1 MRTITLF
8 ALFALLAGCTG
19 AELALSASARQELV
33 DNFEASIDT
42 QQMIAEYTFAASRGE
57 LDLAGAIYTPP
68 VGSAPGTLTIPDGT
82 FPFGTGDLTIV
93 FTTRGDGVYVDPY
106 VVDLATATDV
116 TVVADV
122 LFTGTSNLGEA
133 IAASADFTA
142 TTINNGMNDVQATVN
157 GVFDVDHGP
166 YDFGFTATDVQ
177 MDLDLANEVVTNVVG
192 NVNGTIDIP
201 DFPYD
206 ADFTVDGLGTT
217 LDIDIDAVVTT
228 ISYTLGLAE
237 LQAH

>member
-1 MRTITLF
+1 MRTITLS

-19 AELALSASARQELV
+19 AELAFSASARQELV
-33 DNFEASIDT
+33 DTFEASVDV
-42 QQMIAEYTFAASRGE
+42 QQALAEYTFAASRGD
-57 LDLAGAIYTPP
+57 LDLAGAVYTPP
-68 VGSAPGTLTIPDGT
+68 VGSMPGTLTIPGGT

-93 FTTRGDGVYVDPY
+93 FTAQGDGAYVDPY
-106 VVDLATATDV
+106 VTDLTTATNV
-116 TVVADV
+116 MVVADV
-122 LFTGTSNLGEA
+122 VFTGTSNIGQA

-142 TTINNGMNDVQATVN
+142 TTVNNGLNDVQATVN
-157 GVFDVDHGP
+157 GVFDVDHGA
-166 YDFGFTATDVQ
+166 YDFDFTATDVQ
-177 MDLDLANEVVTNVVG
+177 MDLDLANDVVTNVLG

-206 ADFTVDGLGTT
+206 ADFTVDGLGAT

-237 LQAH
+237 LQAG